1 MALAAAVHAFGPLA
15 AAVLA
20 IVLAAIT
27 GFDQNAALPPMVE
40 ARFYG
45 FFLDR
50 YPLFCAALVY
60 GLAAILFAM
69 LGPGPTR
76 AIRRLLGGL
85 VGLGLILGLGLY
97 PTFGGLVLR
106 SAFATGGITFLG
118 HQTMAVAYAA
128 GAAAAA
134 VTFGA
139 ALGVGRLLAHRRI
152 AGPGPWRR
160 RLARGAARL
169 FVRYLALWFALAI
182 LGLARAVGFG
192 SWPQRPLDGSD
203 ALLAVGLTCAAFLPH
218 ASLVWRGLR
227 PRLRADAA

>member
-1 MALAAAVHAFGPLA
+1 MALAAAVQAFGPVA

-20 IVLAAIT
+20 IVLALIT

-60 GLAAILFAM
+60 GLAVILVAM
-69 LGPGPTR
+69 FGPGPTR
-76 AIRRLLGGL
+76 PARRLLGGV
-85 VGLGLILGLGLY
+85 VGLGLLLGIGLY

-118 HQTMAVAYAA
+118 HQTMAVSYAI

-134 VTFGA
+134 FTFGT
-139 ALGVGRLLAHRRI
+139 ALGIGRLLARRRN
-152 AGPGPWRR
+152 AGPSGRR
-160 RLARGAARL
+160 HRIVRGAAAFL
-169 FVRYLALWFALAI
+169 ARYLSLWFALAI
-182 LGLARAVGFG
+182 LGLARTAGLG
-192 SWPQRPLDGSD
+192 AWPRRPLDGSD
-203 ALLAVGLTCAAFLPH
+203 AILAAALTCAAFLPH
-218 ASLVWRGLR
+218 AALIWRGLR
-227 PRLRADAA
+227 PRLRLAAA